1 MRRHVMDMP
10 SHSATLWVYCGL
22 GGGGRGSCRFP
33 LESLEMLESLR
44 LLKSRLSNDNWEY
57 SNKNFDTYCR

>member
-22 GGGGRGSCRFP
+22 GGRGSCRFP
-33 LESLEMLESLR
+33 LENLEMLESLR
-44 LLKSRLSNDNWEY
+44 LLKNRLSNDNWEY
-57 SNKNFDTYCR
+57 SNENFDAYCR

>member
-1 MRRHVMDMP
+1 MR

-22 GGGGRGSCRFP
+22 GVGGGEESCRFP

-44 LLKSRLSNDNWEY
+44 LLKSWLSNDNWEY
-57 SNKNFDTYCR
+57 SNENFDAYCR